1 MTKEK
6 MHNYYQSRLWT
17 KAMVDRLHAL
27 GKISDEDY
35 EYILAE

>member
-6 MHNYYQSRLWT
+6 MRMYYQRKMWT
-17 KAMVDRLHAL
+17 KEMVDRLHAL

-35 EYILAE
+35 EYILKE